1 MHLNSVEE
9 FVLVFPEGGV
19 SIRGVCQMSIL
30 LHKPY
35 LVKWPTKG
43 GGDWGGGGQKCPK
56 NCLHDFFLLLTIHVV
71 FASAKFL

>member
-43 GGDWGGGGQKCPK
+43 EGGQKCPK
-56 NCLHDFFLLLTIHVV
+56 NCPHGLWMVPYYKSKKVV
-71 FASAKFL
+71 CEGDT